1 MRIDDG
7 SVTAVGVVHRLL
19 APRSPIATWYNFRRD
34 SSSSAIL
41 QLNGGGAQNL
51 SSGEPWSAG
60 IGRIVVAAMAMLTAT
75 GHVVAADLPTPS
87 PPAPSAPNWTVKAV
101 YLFVDLTTCTIVGNC
116 GGVVGSTVS
125 FNESIIRA
133 GTNFKFRGHGEGAR
147 GQLFRLC

>member
-51 SSGEPWSAG
+51 SSGEPLSAG
-60 IGRIVVAAMAMLTAT
+60 IGRIVVAAMAMLTVT

-87 PPAPSAPNWTVKAV
+87 PPAPPAPNWTVKAV
-101 YLFVDLTTCTIVGNC
+101 YLFVDLPDATCTTVGNC
-116 GGVVGSTVS
+116 GGAAGSVVS
-125 FNESIIRA
+125 FNENIIRS
-133 GTNFKFRGHGEGAR
+133 GLNFKFGAW
-147 GQLFRLC
+147 

>member
-51 SSGEPWSAG
+51 SSGEPLSAG
-60 IGRIVVAAMAMLTAT
+60 IGRIVVAAMAMLTVTA
-75 GHVVAADLPTPS
+75 
-87 PPAPSAPNWTVKAV
+87 
-101 YLFVDLTTCTIVGNC
+101 TCTTVGNC
-116 GGVVGSTVS
+116 GGAAGSIVS
-125 FNESIIRA
+125 FNENIIR
-133 GTNFKFRGHGEGAR
+133 GGLNFKFGAW
-147 GQLFRLC
+147 